1 MRMVIAAALIAA
13 SAASATPASAYVRHP
28 YAAAHYAYHGGV
40 AHPYAAARVVRGA
53 AVGAAV
59 VGAAAAG
66 DYYNGYSQPYYDSG
80 HTFSYGT
87 AYNTGYGGHV
97 LGCGI
102 GNWRCNAAASGYAQ
116 PYYNGGDT
124 YGYGSYGTS
133 YTPRG
138 YYAASP
144 SYDSSNS
151 GDTYSY
157 ATNYGTGYSNAG
169 YYAVAPGYGGHV
181 LGCGIGNWRCNAAAS
196 GYTQP
201 YDNSG
206 DTYETVDSNAG
217 AGSYVQPNYGTGYI
231 NAGYYAAAP
240 GYRYGGHVLGC
251 GIGNQRCW

>member
-1 MRMVIAAALIAA
+1 MRMVIAAALI
-13 SAASATPASAYVRHP
+13 AASATPASAYVRHP

-80 HTFSYGT
+80 DTYSYGT

-124 YGYGSYGTS
+124 YSYGSYGTS

-138 YYAASP
+138 YYATTLTTAPATATPATMRLPLATAVMSLAAVSATGAAGEIIEP
-144 SYDSSNS
+144 NS
-151 GDTYSY
+151 RDQQM
-157 ATNYGTGYSNAG
+157 
-169 YYAVAPGYGGHV
+169 
-181 LGCGIGNWRCNAAAS
+181 L
-196 GYTQP
+196 
-201 YDNSG
+201 
-206 DTYETVDSNAG
+206 G
-217 AGSYVQPNYGTGYI
+217 AGP
-231 NAGYYAAAP
+231 ARMLAP
-240 GYRYGGHVLGC
+240 SRERASLSASVTAS
-251 GIGNQRCW
+251 